1 VQVADLLDK
10 LSVMDAAHLR
20 RAGESGLC
28 SSAVDLHSTAPAHVD
43 LHKTGPAHAAKPR
56 RFVRSRSHQSLLR
69 LDVRTAAAAAGV
81 GSRDHGASTAA
92 PRLVPGGCVRGA
104 RDDPDRLSA
113 PIDSAIRASASMI
126 LQICGIDV
134 APPPVNKAKS
144 HSLNV

>member
-43 LHKTGPAHAAKPR
+43 LHKTGPAHAARPR

-69 LDVRTAAAAAGV
+69 LDVRAAAAGV
-81 GSRDHGASTAA
+81 GSRDHGARTAA

>member
-1 VQVADLLDK
+1 VQVADLLDN

-43 LHKTGPAHAAKPR
+43 LHKTGPAHAVKPR
-56 RFVRSRSHQSLLR
+56 RFVRSRSHQSLSR
-69 LDVRTAAAAAGV
+69 LDVRAAAAAGAA